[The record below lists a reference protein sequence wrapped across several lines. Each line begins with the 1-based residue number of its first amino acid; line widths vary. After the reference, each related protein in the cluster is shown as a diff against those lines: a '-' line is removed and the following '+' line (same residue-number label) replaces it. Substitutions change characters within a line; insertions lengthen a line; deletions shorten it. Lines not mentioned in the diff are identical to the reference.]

1 MRQLRQCAALPY
13 VEVDGRKLV
22 LLVTTRGRG
31 HWTIPK
37 GWPKAK
43 LSDRA
48 LAELEAY
55 EEAGVKG
62 EMAKDPFGTYDYIK
76 RLHFFA
82 WISCRVTV
90 YPLLVDRQLLVW
102 PERDSRKLVW
112 ADPQDAASLVKIG
125 QLKQL
130 LRAFGETRVA
140 DTTAAS

>member
-13 VEVDGRKLV
+13 VEVDGKKLV

-37 GWPKAK
+37 GWPKPK
-43 LSDRA
+43 MSDPA
-48 LAELEAY
+48 LAAREAF
-55 EEAGVKG
+55 EEAGVEGKISRT
-62 EMAKDPFGTYDYIK
+62 PVGTYDYVK

-90 YPLLVDRQLLVW
+90 YPLLVDRQLLTW

-112 ADPQDAASLVKIG
+112 AAPEDAASLVRIG
-125 QLKQL
+125 QLKEL
-130 LRAFGETRVA
+130 LRAF
-140 DTTAAS
+140 AAAAAPRQ